1 MTIETL
7 LRYEGIVY
15 WIVSIVIIV
24 LTTIKQFNKHEK
36 KNSLTNKEIIDNL
49 HHIEKQNIQMLGMLE
64 THSQV
69 IKTIRKDIGS
79 LENRVSKLE
88 NSYAKLLKKVGD
100 QINDSH

>member
-79 LENRVSKLE
+79 LEKSSFKARELLCQT
-88 NSYAKLLKKVGD
+88 AKKSRRSD
-100 QINDSH
+100 Q

>member
-24 LTTIKQFNKHEK
+24 LTTIKQFNRHEK

-64 THSQV
+64 THSQG